1 MAQTVELAGLA
12 ELVPMGDYTFVW
24 SLDDVG
30 RVLNLLYQQNLFT
43 VGDVEY
49 NSRAKIHLTMPESE
63 REKAEAWLTET
74 LSRTVQLEEEK
85 KFFKECR
92 VKSEE

>member
-1 MAQTVELAGLA
+1 MEKAGLA
-12 ELVPMGDYTFVW
+12 ERIPMGDYTFLW

-30 RVLNLLYQQNLFT
+30 RVLNLLYQQDLFT

-49 NSRAKIHLTMPESE
+49 SNRARLHLIMPEKD
-63 REKAEAWLTET
+63 RAKAEAWLTEA
-74 LSRTVQLEEEK
+74 LSRPVTLEEK

-92 VKSEE
+92 VKSLD